1 MAPQPRTLSGRT
13 AAITGGAR
21 GIGRET
27 ARALLAEGMRV
38 AIGDIDLDLARATA
52 AELGPGGQVIALPL
66 DVTDPT
72 SMEAFVADAEEQLGP
87 LDVFINNAGI
97 MPIGRF
103 RDETPAG
110 AARQVDIN
118 IHGVLNGA
126 RTILPRFTARRGG
139 HLVNIASM
147 AGKLGVPGT
156 ATYAGTK
163 HFVVGWSESV
173 LSELRHDGVP
183 VDVTCV
189 MPAVVRTELSAG
201 AKATRGVKDVG
212 PEDVADGI
220 VAALK
225 VPRFDVFVPRI
236 GGTAAKVSAVLPRR
250 GRELLA
256 RATKADVTLLEADTS
271 KRGAYELRAA
281 QNPPRQVQAAS
292 DTDALTAT
300 AQARRPEEEPG
311 A

>member
-1 MAPQPRTLSGRT
+1 MAPQPQDLTGRN

-27 ARALLAEGMRV
+27 ALALLAEGVRV
-38 AIGDIDLDLARATA
+38 AIGDIDLALAQRTA
-52 AELGPGGQVIALPL
+52 AELRSRGEIIALPL
-66 DVTDPT
+66 DVTDPA
-72 SMEAFVADAEEQLGP
+72 SVEAFVADAEEHLGP
-87 LDVFINNAGI
+87 LDIFINNAGI

-110 AARQVDIN
+110 SARQVDIN

-126 RTILPRFTARRGG
+126 RAILPRFTTRRHG

-163 HFVVGWSESV
+163 HFVVGWSES
-173 LSELRHDGVP
+173 LLGELRHDGVP

-189 MPAVVRTELSAG
+189 MPAIVRTELSAG

-220 VAALK
+220 VSALK

-256 RATKADVTLLEADTS
+256 RATGADVTLLEADTS

-281 QNPPRQVQAAS
+281 QSPPRQVQAANDVES
-292 DTDALTAT
+292 LAAGSTTPRKAEKPTA
-300 AQARRPEEEPG
+300 
-311 A
+311 